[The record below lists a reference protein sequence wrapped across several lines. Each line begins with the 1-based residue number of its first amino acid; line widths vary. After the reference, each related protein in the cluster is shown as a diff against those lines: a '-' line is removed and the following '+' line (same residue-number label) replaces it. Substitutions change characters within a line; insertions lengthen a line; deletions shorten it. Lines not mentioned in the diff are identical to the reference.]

1 MQERGFS
8 LIEVL
13 VAMSVLCVAALG
25 AMQFVA
31 VATGMMSRAR
41 TQSLAATLAS
51 ARMEQLRALRFEF
64 DAGGERVTDLAT
76 NLSTD
81 PPAPGGGGLAPSGS
95 MSLDVNVG
103 GFFDFLDGHGRWLSG
118 GGSAPS
124 GTAFVRRWSVE
135 PADAGGDLLVLQ
147 VLVRP
152 AAAAGVGAARRV
164 EGEVRYTTLRARVV
178 R

>member
-1 MQERGFS
+1 MQDRGFS

-13 VAMSVLCVAALG
+13 VAMGVLCVAALG

-64 DAGGERVTDLAT
+64 DAGERVTDLTT

-95 MSLDVNVG
+95 MSLDVNIG
-103 GFFDFLDGHGRWLSG
+103 GFFDFLDDHGRWLSG
-118 GGSAPS
+118 GGSAPG

-152 AAAAGVGAARRV
+152 AAAAGAGAARRV
-164 EGEVRYTTLRARVV
+164 EGEARYTTLRARVV